1 MSMGILDIIAKSAGQ
16 LNADGE
22 RITKWIDL
30 APEWKFLMILLSI
43 GVPFIIFLSS
53 EFQWVLLN
61 IIWIPVSIY
70 ACWKYIK
77 KQGS

>member
-30 APEWKFLMILLSI
+30 DPGWKFLIIVTLI
-43 GVPFIIFLSS
+43 GAPFTIFSFLV
-53 EFQWVLLN
+53 EGF
-61 IIWIPVSIY
+61 
-70 ACWKYIK
+70 
-77 KQGS
+77 